1 MEKKDIQPVPV
12 VNGVSTVLNADN
24 VEVIQQNAINIC
36 KFSGIFLSFS
46 LAIGAMCV
54 GYQPIAGVIFLA
66 SILILMGLT
75 QVSFPSFKLNDYN
88 AGLTSYT
95 FLYILVSSIYTNDT
109 LLKKGMS
116 ISALFKSF
124 GFLSVILSAISVIIN
139 ISYLIVTQ
147 KDKLQYY
154 FGIYII
160 YGLLG
165 LIVSWFVCNINPT
178 FSLINTSQVSSTDNS
193 RCNSMPSS
201 TFKCSFISNE
211 DGTEI
216 NLEDVIDS

>member
-1 MEKKDIQPVPV
+1 MEKTKEDVQPFPT
-12 VNGVSTVLNADN
+12 VNGVSSVLNA
-24 VEVIQQNAINIC
+24 EVIQKNAINIC
-36 KFSGIFLSFS
+36 KFSGIFLSFA

-75 QVSFPSFKLNDYN
+75 QASFPLFQLNDYN

-95 FLYILVSSIYTNDT
+95 FLYILVSSIYTNDI
-109 LLKKGMS
+109 LLKGGIS

-178 FSLINTSQVSSTDNS
+178 FSLINTTQVSSTDNS

-216 NLEDVIDS
+216 NLEDIMDS